1 MTLSSFN
8 ELLYFFLFLDPLQ
21 PPISIYLF
29 VLSSELDIGPAT
41 AAGLKVTGLIA
52 PTRPVGFGLV
62 IDNHRS
68 WERRRV
74 CRLRT
79 LAQLNEPKSPRAH
92 SQFNLRNLRHVKEII
107 FTK

>member
-68 WERRRV
+68 WEGGGECV
-74 CRLRT
+74 DL
-79 LAQLNEPKSPRAH
+79 ES
-92 SQFNLRNLRHVKEII
+92 
-107 FTK
+107 